1 MIDFSESK
9 IKEKKIGDPFNCK
22 FTNMPIREY
31 LSSLNGEYHISQLK
45 FFFTRK
51 NPHLIAIQFLFQ
63 KKENFGSKD
72 PSSFISFTER
82 NNNKY
87 IGALP
92 NYDPLNKN
100 TIENIEEFILQL
112 SFGEEIIIFSGHFK
126 NDLFLQINIKTNFG
140 KFFEIGNKKL
150 KENFTFEYLNERSSF
165 FFDGLTVGADENKIK
180 YLKEIIYE
188 DKKKYE
194 KYKEEREN
202 RHKKELLDI
211 SEDFIVSTKAE
222 PIYKTNIFGAI
233 NNKTIIIDDME
244 KSGLIIDIKEGRA
257 ALTEMRIFS
266 NGKKITRID
275 NQYTY
280 YNNNEK
286 NILISHQAY
295 SYANTDSNY
304 CFILTKD
311 DYIKDA
317 IIYLSSRK
325 KNVKGIELTTSKGVK
340 FKTNNTKGRFSKELR
355 ETKGKKLR
363 ILGMC
368 IGSEKYIQFVQFYYE
383 SKNTDIN

>member
-1 MIDFSESK
+1 M
-9 IKEKKIGDPFNCK
+9 
-22 FTNMPIREY
+22 
-31 LSSLNGEYHISQLK
+31 
-45 FFFTRK
+45 
-51 NPHLIAIQFLFQ
+51 
-63 KKENFGSKD
+63 
-72 PSSFISFTER
+72 
-82 NNNKY
+82 
-87 IGALP
+87 
-92 NYDPLNKN
+92 
-100 TIENIEEFILQL
+100 
-112 SFGEEIIIFSGHFK
+112 
-126 NDLFLQINIKTNFG
+126 
-140 KFFEIGNKKL
+140 
-150 KENFTFEYLNERSSF
+150 
-165 FFDGLTVGADENKIK
+165 
-180 YLKEIIYE
+180 KEIIYE

-202 RHKKELLDI
+202 KHKKELLDI

-222 PIYKTNIFGAI
+222 PIYKTNIFGTI
-233 NNKTIIIDDME
+233 NTKTIIIDDME

-304 CFILTKD
+304 CFLLTKD

-317 IIYLSSRK
+317 IIYLSIRK
-325 KNVKGIELTTSKGVK
+325 KHVKGMELTTSKGVK
-340 FKTNNTKGRFSKELR
+340 FKTNNAKSRYSKELR
-355 ETKGKKLR
+355 ETKGKKMR

-383 SKNTDIN
+383 SKNIDNN